1 MARLLVVDGS
11 PDSVTE
17 LSDVL
22 GASGFDVQVAA
33 SASEAIRLA
42 STEHFD
48 LVLLELELPDGSGEH
63 VLHTVLRARPGAQVV
78 AITEAGEVGRRIG
91 ALEMGAVDV
100 VARPFA
106 GLELVARIRTRL
118 RMAAAEDDTVYGD
131 VTAPIS
137 ADQQLQDVQL
147 VAVPEPVSPASEFR
161 APLLPVR
168 QLGGTTAVR
177 GRAARP
183 PIAGSTALAYDN
195 DLWLDTVR
203 RRLVAR
209 GREVDLSQRE
219 FVLMSHLIRHRGEV
233 CTRRQLLADVWGVD
247 FEPRTNVVDVYI
259 RRLRQKLDQHAI
271 DTVHNVGYRL
281 VAG

>member
-11 PDSVTE
+11 PDSLTE
-17 LSDVL
+17 LTDVL
-22 GASGFDVQVAA
+22 GASGFDVRVAA
-33 SASEAIRLA
+33 SASEAIRIA
-42 STEHFD
+42 SAEHFD
-48 LVLLELELPDGSGEH
+48 LILLELELPDGSGEH

-78 AITEAGEVGRRIG
+78 AITGAGEVGRRIG

-100 VARPFA
+100 VTKPFA
-106 GLELVARIRTRL
+106 GLELVARIRVRL
-118 RMAAAEDDTVYGD
+118 RSSASDSDGACGD
-131 VTAPIS
+131 VTTPVI
-137 ADQQLQDVQL
+137 ADQHPKDLML
-147 VAVPEPVSPASEFR
+147 VSVPEPVTGASEFR
-161 APLLPVR
+161 APLPSVR
-168 QLGGTTAVR
+168 QLGGATAVR
-177 GRAARP
+177 ARAAHP
-183 PIAGSTALAYDN
+183 PIVGATALAYDN

-219 FVLMSHLIRHRGEV
+219 FVLMSHLLRHRGEV

-259 RRLRQKLDQHAI
+259 RRLRQKLDLHAI